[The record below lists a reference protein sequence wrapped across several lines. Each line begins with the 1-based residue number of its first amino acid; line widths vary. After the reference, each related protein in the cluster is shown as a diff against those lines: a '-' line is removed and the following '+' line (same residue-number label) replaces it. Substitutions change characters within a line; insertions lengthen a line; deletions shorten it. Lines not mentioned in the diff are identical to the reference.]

1 MWLHGLMALLLL
13 VRHGESTWNAA
24 GRWQGWADPP
34 LSDLGEAQARRA
46 IDRLAPLGLTC
57 AYASDLQRAV
67 RTATIIAEGIGLGP
81 VRVEHGLRERNVGDW
96 SGLTTAEVEAG
107 WPGMIAAWRSG
118 HVSSP
123 PGGEDNRVFADRV
136 EDALRAVARTV
147 GDEGPALVVVH
158 GGVVRALE
166 RRAGEEALTLP
177 NLGGRWFDV
186 EDGQPLRAGTVVRLT
201 DPETPAAAPVF

>member
-1 MWLHGLMALLLL
+1 MWFHGPMALLLL
-13 VRHGESTWNAA
+13 VRHGESTWNAD

-34 LSDLGEAQARRA
+34 LSGLGQEQAREA
-46 IDRLAPLGLTC
+46 IDRLRPLGFTS

-67 RTATIIAEGIGLGP
+67 QTATILAEGIGLGP
-81 VRVEHGLRERNVGDW
+81 VRVVPGLRERNVGDW
-96 SGLTTAEVEAG
+96 SGLTTTEVEAG
-107 WPGMIAAWRSG
+107 WPGMIAAWRSRQIA
-118 HVSSP
+118 SP
-123 PGGEDNRVFADRV
+123 PGGEENRAFADRV
-136 EDALRAVARTV
+136 EHALRDVAAGV
-147 GDEGPALVVVH
+147 GDAGPALVVAH